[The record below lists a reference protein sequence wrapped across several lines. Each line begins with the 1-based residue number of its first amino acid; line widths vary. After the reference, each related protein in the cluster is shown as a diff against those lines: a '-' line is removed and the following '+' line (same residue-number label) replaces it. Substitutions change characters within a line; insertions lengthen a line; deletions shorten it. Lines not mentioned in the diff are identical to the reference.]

1 MTFIDL
7 LRAAE
12 RQNQSLLCVGLDP
25 EPSRF
30 PTHLRGDASKIFDFC
45 AAIVD
50 ATADLAIAFKPQ
62 IAYFAAHRAEDQLE
76 RLVAHMRRTAAHV
89 PVILDAKR
97 GDIGSTA
104 EQYAIEAFERYG
116 ADAVTLSP
124 FMGFDSVTPYLKHHG
139 KGAFLLCRTS
149 NPGGDDFQNQ
159 RLADVAGQP
168 RLYEHIAS
176 LAQGPWNLNGQLG
189 LVVGATYPAEI
200 ERVRALAP
208 TLPLLIPGVGAQG
221 GDAAA
226 TVRAGWRPDAP
237 IVVNS
242 SRAILYASEGADFA
256 AAARTA
262 ALETRALLQAAQAQS
277 AH

>member
-1 MTFIDL
+1 MTFLDK

-12 RQNQSLLCVGLDP
+12 RQNGSLLCVGLDP
-25 EPSRF
+25 EPTKF
-30 PTHLRGDASKIFDFC
+30 PAALKGDASRIYEFC
-45 AAIVD
+45 ARIVD

-76 RLVAHMRRTAAHV
+76 QLMAHMRRNAPHV
-89 PVILDAKR
+89 PTILDAKR

-104 EQYAIEAFERYG
+104 EQYAREAFERYG

-124 FMGFDSVTPYLKHHG
+124 FMGFDSVEPYLRHQG

-149 NPGGDDFQNQ
+149 NPGGADLQGQ
-159 RLADVAGQP
+159 RLADVDGQP
-168 RLYEHIAS
+168 FLYEHVAR

-208 TLPLLIPGVGAQG
+208 TVPLLIPGVGAQG
-221 GDAAA
+221 GDAVA
-226 TVRAGWRPDAP
+226 TVRAGWRADAP

-242 SRAILYASEGADFA
+242 SRAICYASAGEDFA
-256 AAARTA
+256 EAARRE
-262 ALETRALLQAAQAQS
+262 ALRTRDALQAAKP
-277 AH
+277 